1 MRLVFDIEANNLLD
15 EVTTIHCI
23 CTHNYDTGEAR
34 SFKPDQISEGLEY
47 LQQADELIGHNIIGY
62 DVPVIKKLHSKFKAP
77 KLTDTLSMARLMF
90 PNIKDKDFL
99 QKPKDMPT
107 KMYGRQGLAAWGF
120 RLGEYKDNY
129 DLGFEE
135 FNDEML
141 SYCEQ
146 DVQVN
151 VKLYKLCLNTNTDE
165 RAINLE
171 HEINMVTSQMEN
183 TGFHFDVASAAT
195 LYGELA
201 NKRDIIKRSMEENF
215 EGTIKTYKT
224 KPSVVIPFNPSSR
237 QQIAAQLINKYGW
250 KPSEWTPAGQP
261 KIDEDTLSKL
271 NYPEAQQLAEYFLL
285 EKRIGMIAEGNNGY
299 LKLVDK
305 SSKLRG
311 RYITNGAITGR
322 ATHFAPNLAQVPSL
336 RVPYGKDIR
345 ELFTVPDGW
354 TMVGCDLSGIEL
366 RCLAHYLCP
375 WDDGAYAKLILEA
388 DIHTA
393 NQEAAGLPDRDA
405 AKKFIYT
412 LVYGGGDQKLGEIIG
427 KGRDAGRQMKNKF
440 FSAMP
445 AFKRLRTTV
454 ESTLESRGHL
464 IGLDGRK
471 LYPRSQHSALNTLLQ
486 SAGALVSK
494 QWLIYAFDDI
504 NNTYK
509 HGWDKQFVFSG
520 WIHDEVQASCV
531 EEISEDV
538 GNRLRR
544 AAQKAGEKFNFK
556 CRVDAEYGRG
566 SSWASTH

>member
-1 MRLVFDIEANNLLD
+1 MRLVFDIEANHLLD

-23 CTHNYDTGEAR
+23 CTHNYDTGETR
-34 SFKPDQISEGLEY
+34 SFKPDEIDKGLEY
-47 LQQADELIGHNIIGY
+47 LQQADELIGHNVAGY
-62 DVPVIKKLHSKFKAP
+62 DVPVILKLHSNFKAP
-77 KLTDTLSMARLMF
+77 KVTDTLVMTRLMF

-99 QKPKDMPT
+99 TKPTNMPT

-129 DLGFEE
+129 QAGFEE

-146 DVQVN
+146 DVEVN
-151 VKLYKLCLNTNTDE
+151 VKLYKLCMDTKTDE
-165 RAINLE
+165 RAITLE
-171 HEINMVTSQMEN
+171 HEINTVTVQMEN
-183 TGFHFDVASAAT
+183 TGFHFSVANAAT

-201 NKRDIIKRSMEENF
+201 AKRDQIKRNMEENF
-215 EGTIKTYKT
+215 EGVVKTYKT
-224 KPSVVIPFNPSSR
+224 KPSIVIPFNPSSR

-261 KIDEDTLSKL
+261 KIDEDTLSNLK
-271 NYPEAQQLAEYFLL
+271 YPEAQQLAEYFML

-322 ATHFAPNLAQVPSL
+322 ATHFSPNLAQVPSL

-375 WDDGAYAKLILEA
+375 WDDGAYSKLILEA

-454 ESTLESRGHL
+454 EATLESRGYL

-486 SAGALVSK
+486 SAGALVAK

-504 NNTYK
+504 SNTYK
-509 HGWDKQFVFSG
+509 HGWNEQFVFSG
-520 WIHDEVQASCV
+520 WIHDEVQVSCV

-544 AAQKAGEKFNFK
+544 AAEKAGEKFSFK

-566 SSWASTH
+566 ISWAATH